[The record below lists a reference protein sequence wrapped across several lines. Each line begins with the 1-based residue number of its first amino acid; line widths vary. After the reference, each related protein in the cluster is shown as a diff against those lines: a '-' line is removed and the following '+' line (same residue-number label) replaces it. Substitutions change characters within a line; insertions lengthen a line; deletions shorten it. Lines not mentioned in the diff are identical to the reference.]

1 MRLFLVEWKK
11 MVHQKLFYLIGVLLV
26 VCGLFYFVQINWEYQ
41 RLGDIPMKKWEYMK
55 QDAEKFLDN
64 YRKYDKNLLEWSQ
77 ISQIKKEEVE
87 QYERK
92 LAFAERMILDW
103 QSGNWR
109 TTVEEQLKIEKER
122 LNRILSF
129 SEKNR
134 LAQIKFQAVQ
144 YQYLLDYDIPI
155 WKNNREVNGWNVI
168 NRVMCS
174 MIPWTALGVGILGA
188 VIMSREKKT
197 LTTVFVV
204 PYGKG
209 SVVLAK
215 NAVLIIVGIG
225 FLLISVGIPAVI
237 AAVMNGMG
245 SYNYPLH
252 VGQRILQISESKEL
266 APLIICITAIFC
278 NGSIFLSLISAF
290 SMFCSICFMC
300 SKCSIFLVVVV
311 IVVGVML
318 PNRFLTDQVIPVLGY
333 GNSKLLLEGIW
344 DFGTGI
350 GIMIVLALLFI
361 MVSISIVKRNE
372 FINKEGACYY
382 NIKN

>member
-1 MRLFLVEWKK
+1 
-11 MVHQKLFYLIGVLLV
+11 
-26 VCGLFYFVQINWEYQ
+26 
-41 RLGDIPMKKWEYMK
+41 
-55 QDAEKFLDN
+55 
-64 YRKYDKNLLEWSQ
+64 
-77 ISQIKKEEVE
+77 
-87 QYERK
+87 
-92 LAFAERMILDW
+92 MILDW

-109 TTVEEQLKIEKER
+109 RTVEEQLKIEKER
-122 LNRILSF
+122 LNEIISF

-134 LAQIKFQAVQ
+134 IAQIKFQAVQ

-225 FLLISVGIPAVI
+225 FLLISVGIPTVI

-252 VGQRILQISESKEL
+252 VGQRILQISENKEL

-290 SMFCSICFMC
+290 SMFCSIWFMC
-300 SKCSIFLVVVV
+300 SKCSICLVVVV

-361 MVSISIVKRNE
+361 MLSISIVKRNE
-372 FINKEGACYY
+372 FINKEGDCYY
-382 NIKN
+382 NMKN